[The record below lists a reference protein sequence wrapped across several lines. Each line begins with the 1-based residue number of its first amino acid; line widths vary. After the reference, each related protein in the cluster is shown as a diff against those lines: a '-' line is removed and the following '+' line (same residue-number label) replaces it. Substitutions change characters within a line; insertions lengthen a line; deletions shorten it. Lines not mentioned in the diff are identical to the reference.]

1 VTRNLSISFDERL
14 FVKQST
20 CHGTIDE
27 GRRRDADAFDLA
39 GNASAIDGRMP
50 L

>member
-1 VTRNLSISFDERL
+1 VTRKLSISFDERL

-20 CHGTIDE
+20 CHRTIDE
-27 GRRRDADAFDLA
+27 DPRRDADAFDLA
-39 GNASAIDGRMP
+39 ANASGIDGRMT